1 MRRTANRGR
10 LEAGLKQVTQSKS
23 EPPAARLD
31 SDFEEI
37 EAAVMETARGRWFLA
52 EYARRNRSADT
63 EMLLNAI
70 EKLERAVQERQ
81 TPEGLGHLRRD
92 LMEMAT
98 AIAQTRCDLAAIPA
112 KMGGETGAPAGG
124 AELES
129 IVAMTEK
136 ATSDIL
142 SAAEQIQEIAWT
154 LREQGVA
161 AVPCDALDAHATDIY
176 TACSFQDLTGQRI
189 GKVIAVLNATEKRLG
204 GLVDAWGLD
213 DIEVKP
219 AGAPEDGAVMAENR
233 PEPTSSQ
240 HDIDRLLI
248 GAPAKDTAATE
259 PAGAPGTTR
268 EGSLEL
274 FDRLAAELE
283 AATRLGTPAA
293 SPSASS
299 PAPSPAPSPAT
310 ECADAPPADITE
322 PPAPEPSAGN
332 RQDQSLDLDR
342 LSQAHKT
349 ALFS

>member
-1 MRRTANRGR
+1 
-10 LEAGLKQVTQSKS
+10 VTQSKS
-23 EPPAARLD
+23 GPPATRYD

-63 EMLLNAI
+63 EMLLDAI
-70 EKLERAVQERQ
+70 QKLQLAVEDRQ
-81 TPEGLGHLRRD
+81 APEGLGHLRRD

-98 AIAQTRCDLAAIPA
+98 AIAQTRRDLAAMPA
-112 KMGGETGAPAGG
+112 AMDGGTGAACDEG
-124 AELES
+124 ELES

-142 SAAEQIQEIAWT
+142 GAAEKVQEIAWT

-161 AVPCDALDAHATDIY
+161 AEPCDALDAHATDIY

-189 GKVIAVLNATEKRLG
+189 GKVIEVLNATEKRLD

-213 DIEVKP
+213 DIEIKP
-219 AGAPEDGAVMAENR
+219 VAAPAADGAKAESEAG
-233 PEPTSSQ
+233 PAALQQE
-240 HDIDRLLI
+240 IDRLLI
-248 GAPAKDTAATE
+248 GAPADPVETVSESEVEPGPEAANPPE
-259 PAGAPGTTR
+259 APETTT

-274 FDRLAAELE
+274 FDRLAADLK
-283 AATRLGTPAA
+283 AATSLGG
-293 SPSASS
+293 S
-299 PAPSPAPSPAT
+299 APSPAPSS
-310 ECADAPPADITE
+310 
-322 PPAPEPSAGN
+322 APEPHGGK
-332 RQDQSLDLDR
+332 RQDQSLDLER

>member
-10 LEAGLKQVTQSKS
+10 LEVGLKQVTQSKS

-63 EMLLNAI
+63 EMLLDAI
-70 EKLERAVQERQ
+70 RKLELAVQDRQ

-98 AIAQTRCDLAAIPA
+98 AIAQTRRDLAAMPA
-112 KMGGETGAPAGG
+112 KTDGETDAASGAV
-124 AELES
+124 EFDS
-129 IVAMTEK
+129 IIAMTEK
-136 ATSDIL
+136 ATSKIL

-154 LREQGVA
+154 LREQGVTVA
-161 AVPCDALDAHATDIY
+161 PCDALDAHATDIY

-213 DIEVKP
+213 DIEIKP
-219 AGAPEDGAVMAENR
+219 AGAPEDGAAMAEST

-240 HDIDRLLI
+240 HEIDRLLI
-248 GAPAKDTAATE
+248 GAPAEDTAQ
-259 PAGAPGTTR
+259 APGTTR

-274 FDRLAAELE
+274 FDRLAADLE
-283 AATRLGTPAA
+283 AATRLDAPVAP
-293 SPSASS
+293 PS
-299 PAPSPAPSPAT
+299 APSPAT
-310 ECADAPPADITE
+310 ECADAPPAGTGAETTE
-322 PPAPEPSAGN
+322 PPAPEPSASN
-332 RQDQSLDLDR
+332 RQDQSLDLDS